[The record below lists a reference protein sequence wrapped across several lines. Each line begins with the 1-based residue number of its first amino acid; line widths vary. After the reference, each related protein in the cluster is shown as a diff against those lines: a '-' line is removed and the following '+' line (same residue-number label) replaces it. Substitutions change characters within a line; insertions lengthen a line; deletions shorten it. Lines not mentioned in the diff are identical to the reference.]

1 VADAVLDED
10 DSVTEV
16 TGSIEI
22 AALDE
27 TDALVEETVKVVWE
41 VVALA
46 AELLDVDEESLAV
59 VAVAVEDALD
69 PPDIETTQ
77 FFTSITCSF
86 PLESVVGVNV
96 IVQVVVSTPLG
107 VFVDVTV

>member
-1 VADAVLDED
+1 MAAEIL
-10 DSVTEV
+10 T
-16 TGSIEI
+16 SIEI

-27 TDALVEETVKVVWE
+27 TDALVEETVNVVWE

-59 VAVAVEDALD
+59 VAVAVTAAVEDALD

-77 FFTSITCSF
+77 FFTSMTCSF

-107 VFVDVTV
+107 LHESY